1 MWQGVELDKLNTF
14 TGGKFIFVILW
25 QTRKI
30 KSLFNLKGKNAYKSN
45 AVYRAECMCGET
57 YIGETKR
64 NFIVRKREHENTKH
78 NSEPA
83 RHLATHPKHK
93 YNWNIVFSESNTFRR
108 ETTEGLFIIREKPL
122 LNKQV

>member
-1 MWQGVELDKLNTF
+1 MY
-14 TGGKFIFVILW
+14 FVILW

-30 KSLFNLKGKNAYKSN
+30 KSLFNHSDKNLYKSN
-45 AVYRAECMCGET
+45 VVYRDECTCGET

-83 RHLATHPKHK
+83 QHLAAHPKHK
-93 YNWNIVFSESNTFRR
+93 YKWNIVFSESNTFRR
-108 ETTEGLFIIREKPL
+108 KITEGLFITREKQS
-122 LNKQV
+122 LNKQVHSYTAKLFPTRIT